1 MSRPIRLVLA
11 LAVLAALAFASVATT
26 TAGGPKVLD
35 TRLVGIPTGGLVL
48 DGLNG
53 GGVPWVLDE
62 GHARLF
68 ADGRLQVEV
77 EGLVLNVT
85 PPNPINPIPNGRAVV
100 TCSHVVAAKSPI
112 VPFSRAGDG
121 EVETVVNLPS
131 PCLAPTVFW
140 VGVTATGAEPWFAV
154 SGF

>member
-1 MSRPIRLVLA
+1 MSRPIRLTLA
-11 LAVLAALAFASVATT
+11 LAVLAVLTIGSVATT
-26 TAGGPKVLD
+26 TAGGPKILD
-35 TRLVGIPTGGLVL
+35 TRLTGLPTRLLVL
-48 DGLNG
+48 DGLTG
-53 GGVPWVLDE
+53 GGAPWALDE

-100 TCSHVVAAKSPI
+100 TCNHVVAAKSPI
-112 VPFSRAGDG
+112 VPFSTAGDA
-121 EVETVVNLPS
+121 EVETVVSLPS